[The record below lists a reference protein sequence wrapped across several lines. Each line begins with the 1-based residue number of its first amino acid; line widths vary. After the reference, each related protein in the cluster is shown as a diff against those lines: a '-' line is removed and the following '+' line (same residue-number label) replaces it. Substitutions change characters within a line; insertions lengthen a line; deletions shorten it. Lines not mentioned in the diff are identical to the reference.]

1 MNIQK
6 VLFTFLLLVP
16 FFGVAQQKTHVPDDD
31 FEFYLYMLGCD
42 DDVYGNDSVWT
53 SAIDTITSLGFPW
66 SDYKGI
72 EDFVSLKYFNCD
84 NNSNLTILDLST
96 NVNLET
102 ISCWYTNVN
111 RIIVNGCS
119 VLQVISCQDSKIDSI
134 DISNNPLLWKLR
146 IPNNPLESLDVS
158 NNLDLRYLSLGNDW
172 KSPISVDITNNSE
185 LDFFSCTGA
194 QNLVKVDARNGNNTM
209 ITHFN
214 LLSNPNL
221 ECVLVDDSVYTVNNP
236 NWYFDDVNLFREN
249 CTTSVG
255 LEEYENV
262 EEDRILMKI
271 VDILGR
277 EINPVPNVLLF
288 YLYKDGTVE
297 KKLIIE

>member
-102 ISCWYTNVN
+102 ISCWYT
-111 RIIVNGCS
+111 
-119 VLQVISCQDSKIDSI
+119 
-134 DISNNPLLWKLR
+134 
-146 IPNNPLESLDVS
+146 
-158 NNLDLRYLSLGNDW
+158 
-172 KSPISVDITNNSE
+172 
-185 LDFFSCTGA
+185 
-194 QNLVKVDARNGNNTM
+194 
-209 ITHFN
+209 
-214 LLSNPNL
+214 
-221 ECVLVDDSVYTVNNP
+221 
-236 NWYFDDVNLFREN
+236 
-249 CTTSVG
+249 
-255 LEEYENV
+255 
-262 EEDRILMKI
+262 
-271 VDILGR
+271 
-277 EINPVPNVLLF
+277 
-288 YLYKDGTVE
+288 
-297 KKLIIE
+297 